1 MRRLGLRSACRR
13 GEPQGRR
20 AALGGFWGRLSGGIT
35 RRGAGTASRPGVKLL
50 SLVQLVIN
58 KSNGQFDFTPCVCL
72 CGTWHAP
79 ALLLPSETVSARVI
93 LEACEVSVEEKS
105 PGLCHRFETVSEHDL
120 QSVFYCWCRCTSYSF
135 QIFRRQ
141 VHPSSRAASWQ
152 LACLGKPE
160 GATNILVKT
169 SPTSPKR
176 NICSLACCS
185 FLWQDSSC
193 SSNAELG
200 NSSAGV

>member
-1 MRRLGLRSACRR
+1 MANLTL
-13 GEPQGRR
+13 
-20 AALGGFWGRLSGGIT
+20 
-35 RRGAGTASRPGVKLL
+35 
-50 SLVQLVIN
+50 
-58 KSNGQFDFTPCVCL
+58 
-72 CGTWHAP
+72 HH
-79 ALLLPSETVSARVI
+79 
-93 LEACEVSVEEKS
+93 VSVCVE
-105 PGLCHRFETVSEHDL
+105 PGTLQPCFYPARWSVRVSFWKRVRFQWRRRSLLASAIDL
-120 QSVFYCWCRCTSYSF
+120 KRCLNMTCKVFFYRWCRCTSYSF